1 MKTMKGQMTLPNLI
15 GLFVVLVVYM
25 VLLPTILTM
34 INSTL
39 VAISGSPDPNGMISA
54 LGVIL
59 GLVPLIFIISILLT
73 AIGYGTNR
81 QEGYR

>member
-1 MKTMKGQMTLPNLI
+1 
-15 GLFVVLVVYM
+15 
-25 VLLPTILTM
+25 
-34 INSTL
+34 
-39 VAISGSPDPNGMISA
+39 MISA